1 MSDALF
7 QNFSTV
13 QNSGQPSPVSVTL
26 AATIVPTTFLTII
39 VGSTTQTVAVVTPPV
54 TGTHVI
60 ALQSSI
66 TNALTNSGTVAGAI
80 TGTLTMVAGSPA
92 LFLYN
97 PITQR
102 YKKCE

>member
-1 MSDALF
+1 MSDLLNANF
-7 QNFSTV
+7 QTV
-13 QNSGQPSPVSVTL
+13 QSNQQPTPVSVAL
-26 AATIVPTTFLTII
+26 AATIAPTTFLTII
-39 VGSTTQTVAVVTPPV
+39 VGSTTQTVAVITPPV

-66 TNALTNSGTVAGAI
+66 TNALTNSGTINGAI

-97 PITQR
+97 PVTQR